1 MEIKF
6 TPVAKEHRD
15 FWIKTGNKPI
25 QKKISQLI
33 ADILKNPYEGIGKP
47 HGLKHELSGSW
58 ARSISHEHRI
68 VYEIFEADNVLL
80 ISRLKC
86 HYKD

>member
-1 MEIKF
+1 M
-6 TPVAKEHRD
+6 
-15 FWIKTGNKPI
+15 
-25 QKKISQLI
+25 I

-47 HGLKHELSGSW
+47 HGLKHELSSSW
-58 ARSISHEHRI
+58 ARSITHEHRI

-80 ISRLKC
+80 ISRLKG